1 MIEKKI
7 IIFLLFFS
15 SVNPVARGLLS
26 RAYAQNHVLTAY
38 NAFIGQQGEGN
49 KGSEGQCTRD
59 DSHDTLPLLGLALR
73 RVRLPAERRLALRVD
88 AGKPAT
94 GTLRVKTIQE

>member
-1 MIEKKI
+1 
-7 IIFLLFFS
+7 
-15 SVNPVARGLLS
+15 LLS

-49 KGSEGQCTRD
+49 KAAWDSVLAMIRD
-59 DSHDTLPLLGLALR
+59 DTLPLLGLALR
-73 RVRLPAERRLALRVD
+73 GVRLPAERRLALRVD